1 MHRPGMLARRWL
13 FGLSGT
19 LIALLLGTVG
29 TASPAHAHAAA
40 LGTEPAS
47 GSTVEASPP
56 RILVRFGSPVEISLG
71 ALRLVDEKGAN
82 VAIGA
87 PEHPGGEVN
96 ALAASVSNLADG
108 GYVAVYQV
116 ISSDGHLTRGA
127 FTFQVGRASAPVPAG
142 LVTKLSTTSERGALP
157 VITALARLLLYAGVM
172 VAVGGLFF
180 LRRCW
185 PHGTQIS
192 QARRVVQIASIVAVV
207 ASTALI
213 GLAAAQ
219 ASGRGITGFTD
230 TTGWRAV
237 LSSEAGKWWVLRTVG
252 TVLLAI
258 VALAAAD
265 IGKRL
270 WGLALAAT
278 AAVVFVGM
286 AKGGHGTSGR
296 WAAAGVAMTLVHLAA
311 ASAWVGG
318 LSLGLLALA
327 GGRGIDSL
335 KRFSN
340 VALLSVIGVVGSGV
354 VQSARQLREWDGW
367 DSGYGHTLRSKL
379 IVVVVLIVIGGT
391 SRQLTRRHTDG
402 NGPIKVRD
410 LVGLEVV
417 FATGVLALTMSLI
430 AAPPPAPAAPK
441 PFTTTMV
448 VGSRAA
454 DIIVEPAAQGVNT
467 VHVTVQ
473 NNDGSIKNPSAI
485 TIRFSNDA
493 AGIPAIAAQPTQ
505 RLANHASFE
514 NVVIPVTGEWKLE
527 VLATYGGETV
537 RFSTPVKIR

>member
-1 MHRPGMLARRWL
+1 MHRPGTLARRLL
-13 FGLSGT
+13 FAVT
-19 LIALLLGTVG
+19 TVLLGAV
-29 TASPAHAHAAA
+29 ALAPPANAHAAA

-47 GSTVEASPP
+47 GSTTETSPQ
-56 RILVRFGSPVEISLG
+56 RVLVRFASPVEISLG
-71 ALRLVDEKGAN
+71 ALRLVDEKGGN

-87 PEHPGGEVN
+87 PVHPGGEVN
-96 ALAASVSNLADG
+96 AVAASVSNLADG

-127 FTFQVGRASAPVPAG
+127 FTFQVGRASAPVPTS

-157 VITALARLLLYAGVM
+157 VVTALARLLLYAGVM

-185 PHGTQIS
+185 PDGARDIR
-192 QARRVVQIASIVAVV
+192 ARRVIQIASIVAVV
-207 ASTALI
+207 ASAALI

-219 ASGRGITGFTD
+219 ASGRGITGFAD

-252 TVLLAI
+252 AVLLAI

-265 IGKRL
+265 IGRRL
-270 WGLALAAT
+270 WGLGLAAT

-296 WAAAGVAMTLVHLAA
+296 WPIAGVAMTIVHLAA

-318 LSLGLLALA
+318 LSVGLLALS
-327 GGRGIDSL
+327 GTGSIDRL

-340 VALLSVIGVVGSGV
+340 VALVSVIGLVGSGV
-354 VQSARQLREWDGW
+354 VQSARQLRGWDGW
-367 DSGYGHTLRSKL
+367 DTGYGRTLRSKL
-379 IVVVVLIVIGGT
+379 IVVAVLIVIGGL
-391 SRQLTRRHTDG
+391 SRQFTRRADAT
-402 NGPIKVRD
+402 GPIKVRD

-430 AAPPPAPAAPK
+430 SAPPPAPAAPR
-441 PFTTTMV
+441 PFTSMLV
-448 VGSRAA
+448 VGSRTA

-485 TIRFSNDA
+485 TIRFSNEA
-493 AGIPAIAAQPTQ
+493 AGIPAITALPTQ

-514 NVVIPVTGEWKLE
+514 NVLIPVTGEWKLE

>member
-1 MHRPGMLARRWL
+1 MHRPGTLARRWIL
-13 FGLSGT
+13 
-19 LIALLLGTVG
+19 ALLGALVAALLGA
-29 TASPAHAHAAA
+29 ASPASAHATA

-47 GSTVEASPP
+47 GSTVETSPD

-96 ALAASVSNLADG
+96 SVAASVSNLADG

-116 ISSDGHLTRGA
+116 IASDGHLTRGA
-127 FTFQVGRASAPVPAG
+127 FTFQVGRTSAPVPTS
-142 LVTKLSTTSERGALP
+142 LVNKLSTTTERGALP
-157 VITALARLLLYAGVM
+157 FVTALARLLLYAGVM

-180 LRRCW
+180 VRRCW
-185 PHGTQIS
+185 PGG
-192 QARRVVQIASIVAVV
+192 AENGRVRQVIRAASIVALV
-207 ASTALI
+207 ASIALI

-219 ASGRGITGFTD
+219 ASGRGLTGFAD
-230 TTGWRAV
+230 SSGWRAV
-237 LSSEAGKWWVLRTVG
+237 LSSAAGKWWVLRTVG
-252 TVLLAI
+252 VLFLMI
-258 VALAAAD
+258 VALATAD

-270 WGLALAAT
+270 GGLALAAS

-296 WAAAGVAMTLVHLAA
+296 WPIAGVSMTLVHLAA

-318 LSLGLLALA
+318 LSIGLLALA
-327 GGRGIDSL
+327 GGKNLDAL

-354 VQSARQLREWDGW
+354 VQSARQLRDWDGW
-367 DSGYGHTLRSKL
+367 DTNYGHTLRSKL
-379 IVVVVLIVIGGT
+379 IVVAVLIVIGGM
-391 SRQLTRRHTDG
+391 SRQLTRRTEEA
-402 NGPIKVRD
+402 GPIKLRD

-417 FATGVLALTMSLI
+417 FATGVLALTMSLS

-441 PFTTTMV
+441 PFTSTLL
-448 VGSRAA
+448 VGNRTA

-493 AGIPAIAAQPTQ
+493 AGIPAITAQPTQ

-514 NVVIPVTGEWKLE
+514 GVVIPVTGVWKLE

-537 RFSTPVKIR
+537 RFATPVKIR

>member
-1 MHRPGMLARRWL
+1 MHRPGMLAPRWFL
-13 FGLSGT
+13 
-19 LIALLLGTVG
+19 ALLGALLAVVLG
-29 TASPAHAHAAA
+29 TASPADAHAAA

-47 GSTVEASPP
+47 GSTVEASPQ

-96 ALAASVSNLADG
+96 AVAASVSNLADG

-127 FTFQVGRASAPVPAG
+127 FTFQVGRASAPVPTS

-185 PHGTQIS
+185 PDGAVNGR
-192 QARRVVQIASIVAVV
+192 ARRVIQIASIVAVI

-219 ASGRGITGFTD
+219 ASGRGISGFAD

-237 LSSEAGKWWVLRTVG
+237 LSSAAGKWWVLRTVG
-252 TVLLAI
+252 TLLLVI
-258 VALAAAD
+258 VALATAD
-265 IGKRL
+265 IAKRV
-270 WGLALAAT
+270 WGIALAAT
-278 AAVVFVGM
+278 AVVIFVGM
-286 AKGGHGTSGR
+286 AKGGHGNSGR
-296 WAAAGVAMTLVHLAA
+296 WPIAGVATLVHLAA

-318 LSLGLLALA
+318 LSIGLLALA
-327 GGRGIDSL
+327 GGGGLDSL

-354 VQSARQLREWDGW
+354 VQSARQLRGWDGW
-367 DSGYGHTLRSKL
+367 DAGYGHTLRSKL
-379 IVVVVLIVIGGT
+379 IVVAVLIVIGGT
-391 SRQLTRRHTDG
+391 SRRLTRRADG
-402 NGPIKVRD
+402 KGPIRLRD

-430 AAPPPAPAAPK
+430 SEPPPAAAAPK
-441 PFTTTMV
+441 PFTTTLV

-493 AGIPAIAAQPTQ
+493 AGIPPIAAQPTQ

>member
-1 MHRPGMLARRWL
+1 MHRPGTLARRWL
-13 FGLSGT
+13 FPLVGA
-19 LIALLLGTVG
+19 LIAVLLGTVG

-47 GSTVEASPP
+47 GSTVESSPQ
-56 RILVRFGSPVEISLG
+56 RVLVRFGSPVEISLG

-87 PEHPGGEVN
+87 PEHPGGEAN
-96 ALAASVSNLADG
+96 AVAASVSNLADG

-116 ISSDGHLTRGA
+116 IASDGHLTRGA
-127 FTFQVGRASAPVPAG
+127 FTFQVGRASAPVPAS

-172 VAVGGLFF
+172 VAAGGLFF
-180 LRRCW
+180 VRRCW
-185 PHGTQIS
+185 PDGAHICRT
-192 QARRVVQIASIVAVV
+192 RRVIQVASIVAVL

-219 ASGRGITGFTD
+219 ASGRGISGFTD

-252 TVLLAI
+252 TLLLVI

-265 IGKRL
+265 IAKRL
-270 WGLALAAT
+270 WGLSLAAT
-278 AAVVFVGM
+278 ATAVFVGM

-296 WAAAGVAMTLVHLAA
+296 WPLVGVAMTLVHLAA

-318 LSLGLLALA
+318 LSIGLLALA
-327 GGRGIDSL
+327 DGGGIDSL

-340 VALLSVIGVVGSGV
+340 VALVSVIGVVGSGV
-354 VQSARQLREWDGW
+354 VQSARQLRGWDGW
-367 DSGYGHTLRSKL
+367 DTGYGHTLRSKL
-379 IVVVVLIVIGGT
+379 IVVAVLIVIGGT

-441 PFTTTMV
+441 PFATTMV
-448 VGSRAA
+448 VGSRTA

>member
-1 MHRPGMLARRWL
+1 MHRLGSLARRSL
-13 FGLSGT
+13 CGLIG
-19 LIALLLGTVG
+19 ALAVFLGVFAA
-29 TASPAHAHAAA
+29 ASPAHAHAAA
-40 LGTEPAS
+40 LATEPAS
-47 GSTVEASPP
+47 GSTVETSPQS
-56 RILVRFGSPVEISLG
+56 ILVRFGSPVEISVG

-96 ALAASVSNLADG
+96 AVAASVSGLADG

-116 ISSDGHLTRGA
+116 IASDGHLTRGA
-127 FTFQVGRASAPVPAG
+127 FTFQVGKASAPVPTS
-142 LVTKLSTTSERGALP
+142 LVTKLSTTSEGGALP
-157 VITALARLLLYAGVM
+157 IVTALARLVLYAGVM

-180 LRRCW
+180 IRRCW
-185 PHGTQIS
+185 PDGAQS
-192 QARRVVQIASIVAVV
+192 DRVRRVILMAAIVAMLTS
-207 ASTALI
+207 STLI
-213 GLAAAQ
+213 GLTAAQ
-219 ASGRGITGFTD
+219 ASGRGLSGFTD

-252 TVLLAI
+252 TLLLVI

-265 IGKRL
+265 IAKRS
-270 WGLALAAT
+270 WGFALAAT
-278 AAVVFVGM
+278 AVVVFVGM
-286 AKGGHGTSGR
+286 AKGGHGNSGR
-296 WAAAGVAMTLVHLAA
+296 WPTAGVAMTLVHLAA

-318 LSLGLLALA
+318 LSMGLLALA
-327 GGRGIDSL
+327 RGGGNDSL
-335 KRFSN
+335 KRFSP
-340 VALLSVIGVVGSGV
+340 VALISVVGLVGSGA
-354 VQSARQLREWDGW
+354 VQSARQLRGWDGW
-367 DSGYGHTLRSKL
+367 DTNYGHTLRSKL
-379 IVVVVLIVIGGT
+379 IVVAVLIVIGGT
-391 SRQLTRRHTDG
+391 SRQLTRRATVS
-402 NGPIKVRD
+402 GPIKLRD

-430 AAPPPAPAAPK
+430 AAPPPAPAAPQ
-441 PFTTTMV
+441 PFTTALV
-448 VGSRAA
+448 VGNRTA

-473 NNDGSIKNPSAI
+473 NNDGSIKNPSAL

-493 AGIPAIAAQPTQ
+493 AGIPAITAQPTQ

-514 NVVIPVTGEWKLE
+514 DVIVPVTGDWKLE

>member
-1 MHRPGMLARRWL
+1 MHRPGTLAPRWL
-13 FGLSGT
+13 IALSST

-56 RILVRFGSPVEISLG
+56 RVLVRFGSPVEISLG

-87 PEHPGGEVN
+87 PEHPGGEAN
-96 ALAASVSNLADG
+96 AVAATVSNLADG

-127 FTFQVGRASAPVPAG
+127 FTFQVGRASAPVPTS
-142 LVTKLSTTSERGALP
+142 LVNKLSTTSERGALP
-157 VITALARLLLYAGVM
+157 VVTALARLLLYAGVM

-185 PHGTQIS
+185 PDGAENGR
-192 QARRVVQIASIVAVV
+192 ARRVIQIASIVAVV

-219 ASGRGITGFTD
+219 ASGRGITGFAD

-252 TVLLAI
+252 TLLLVI

-270 WGLALAAT
+270 WGLALAVT
-278 AAVVFVGM
+278 AVVVFVGM
-286 AKGGHGTSGR
+286 TKGGHGTSGR
-296 WAAAGVAMTLVHLAA
+296 WPVAGVVMTLVHLAA

-318 LSLGLLALA
+318 LSIGLLALA
-327 GGRGIDSL
+327 GGGGIDSL

-340 VALLSVIGVVGSGV
+340 IALVSVIGVVGSGV
-354 VQSARQLREWDGW
+354 VQSARQLRGWDGW
-367 DSGYGHTLRSKL
+367 DTGYGHTLRSKL
-379 IVVVVLIVIGGT
+379 IVVAVLIVIGGT
-391 SRQLTRRHTDG
+391 SRQLTRRAES

-441 PFTTTMV
+441 PFATTMV

-454 DIIVEPAAQGVNT
+454 DIIVEPSAQGVNT

>member
-1 MHRPGMLARRWL
+1 MHRPGTLARRWL
-13 FGLSGT
+13 LALSGT
-19 LIALLLGTVG
+19 LIAVLLGTVT

-56 RILVRFGSPVEISLG
+56 RVLVRFGSPVEISLG

-96 ALAASVSNLADG
+96 AVAASVSDLADG

-116 ISSDGHLTRGA
+116 IASDGHLTRGA
-127 FTFQVGRASAPVPAG
+127 FTFQVGRASAPVPTS

-157 VITALARLLLYAGVM
+157 VVTALARLLLYVGVM

-185 PHGTQIS
+185 PEGAQNGR
-192 QARRVVQIASIVAVV
+192 AGRVIQIASIVAAV

-252 TVLLAI
+252 TLLLVI

-265 IGKRL
+265 VGKRL

-278 AAVVFVGM
+278 ALVVFVGM

-296 WAAAGVAMTLVHLAA
+296 WPVAGVAMTLVHLAA

-318 LSLGLLALA
+318 LSLGLLALT
-327 GGRGIDSL
+327 GGGGLGSL

-340 VALLSVIGVVGSGV
+340 VALVSVIGVVGSGV

-367 DSGYGHTLRSKL
+367 DGGYGHTLRSKL
-379 IVVVVLIVIGGT
+379 IVVAVLIVIGGT
-391 SRQLTRRHTDG
+391 SRQLTRRADG
-402 NGPIKVRD
+402 NGPIKLRD

-441 PFTTTMV
+441 PFTTTLV

-537 RFSTPVKIR
+537 RFSTPVKVR

>member
-1 MHRPGMLARRWL
+1 M
-13 FGLSGT
+13 
-19 LIALLLGTVG
+19 
-29 TASPAHAHAAA
+29 
-40 LGTEPAS
+40 
-47 GSTVEASPP
+47 
-56 RILVRFGSPVEISLG
+56 
-71 ALRLVDEKGAN
+71 
-82 VAIGA
+82 
-87 PEHPGGEVN
+87 
-96 ALAASVSNLADG
+96 
-108 GYVAVYQV
+108 
-116 ISSDGHLTRGA
+116 
-127 FTFQVGRASAPVPAG
+127 
-142 LVTKLSTTSERGALP
+142 
-157 VITALARLLLYAGVM
+157 
-172 VAVGGLFF
+172 
-180 LRRCW
+180 
-185 PHGTQIS
+185 
-192 QARRVVQIASIVAVV
+192 AVV

-219 ASGRGITGFTD
+219 ASGRGVGGFAD

-252 TVLLAI
+252 TLLLVV
-258 VALAAAD
+258 VAWGAAG
-265 IGKRL
+265 IGKRR
-270 WGLALAAT
+270 WGLGLAAT

-296 WAAAGVAMTLVHLAA
+296 WPLVGVAMTLVHLVA
-311 ASAWVGG
+311 ASVWVGG
-318 LSLGLLALA
+318 LSIGLLALA
-327 GGRGIDSL
+327 GAGSIDSV

-340 VALLSVIGVVGSGV
+340 VALVSVIGVVGSGV
-354 VQSARQLREWDGW
+354 VQSVRQLRGWDGW
-367 DSGYGHTLRSKL
+367 DAGYGHTLRSKL
-379 IVVVVLIVIGGT
+379 IVVAVLIVIGGT
-391 SRQLTRRHTDG
+391 SRQLTRRRPDG
-402 NGPIKVRD
+402 NGPIKLRD

-417 FATGVLALTMSLI
+417 FATGVLALTMSLM

-441 PFTTTMV
+441 PFTTTLV
-448 VGSRAA
+448 VGSRIA

-514 NVVIPVTGEWKLE
+514 NVVVPVTGEWRLE